1 MPAVSKIKQQGWE
14 LLWNKATKMDHSRVR
29 FDNMSSKEMDIY
41 IHFLWGLLLKA
52 DSNRLRIITEYVRDY
67 MNHKVEYFMEIF
79 YG

>member
-1 MPAVSKIKQQGWE
+1 MSAVSKIKQQDWE
-14 LLWNKATKMDHSRVR
+14 LLWNKSTKMDHSRVR
-29 FDNMSSKEMDIY
+29 FDNMSSKEMEIY

-79 YG
+79 YE